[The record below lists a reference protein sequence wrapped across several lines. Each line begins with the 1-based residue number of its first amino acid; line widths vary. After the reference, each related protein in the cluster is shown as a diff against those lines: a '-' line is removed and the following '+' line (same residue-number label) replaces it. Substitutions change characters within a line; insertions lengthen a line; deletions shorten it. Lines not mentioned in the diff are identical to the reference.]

1 MSSAA
6 RIYVVQAKAGGF
18 TMVKA
23 INQAQALRHVA
34 RNTYTV
40 TVASA
45 LSVAENMQA
54 GMKIDDATTPQK
66 EIQLEE

>member
-1 MSSAA
+1 
-6 RIYVVQAKAGGF
+6 
-18 TMVKA
+18 MVKA

-54 GMKIDDATTPQK
+54 GMKIEDATVPQK
-66 EIQLEE
+66 DLPLEE

>member
-1 MSSAA
+1 
-6 RIYVVQAKAGGF
+6 
-18 TMVKA
+18 MVKA
-23 INQAQALRHVA
+23 NNRAQALNHVA

-54 GMKIDDATTPQK
+54 GMKVEDATAEPEQ
-66 EIQLEE
+66 ESAS

>member
-1 MSSAA
+1 MSSQE
-6 RIYVVQAKAGGF
+6 RIYLVQAKAGGF
-18 TMVKA
+18 SMVKA

-54 GMKIDDATTPQK
+54 GMKIEDATGPQK
-66 EIQLEE
+66 EISLEE

>member
-1 MSSAA
+1 MSSQE
-6 RIYVVQAKAGGF
+6 RIYIVQAKAGGF
-18 TMVKA
+18 EMVKA
-23 INQAQALRHVA
+23 INQAQALRYVA

-54 GMKIDDATTPQK
+54 GMKIEDATAHTT
-66 EIQLEE
+66 IEE